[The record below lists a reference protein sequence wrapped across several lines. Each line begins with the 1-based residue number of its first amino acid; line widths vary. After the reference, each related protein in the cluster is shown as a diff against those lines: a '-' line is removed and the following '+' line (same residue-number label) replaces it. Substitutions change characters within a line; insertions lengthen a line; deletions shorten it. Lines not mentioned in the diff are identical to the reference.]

1 MLLISEPLDALEPFA
16 DLLTSEGHHVDRAQ
30 NGIEANDLILTGLAV
45 SSPYELIV
53 LHHSQNKSD
62 TRELIKYWRNQDPFL
77 PLVLISMPQT
87 LTDQDLRA
95 LGLLDCI
102 PEDTPIQLAK
112 NRLDLLQQTVALGS
126 TYRVKA
132 DILTKPA
139 SMNDPLASVNEALDH
154 IQDRVTVRAVAF
166 VSYTAVINDPIM
178 QLGKHLEIYDQI
190 WLDDL
195 CEQAFER
202 LEPILKSNRMVFEP
216 SESPRYLFPISTT
229 RGWEGLLVFFAPETG
244 RTNMDPVVAGQYTT
258 IADGVRAMLEHVR
271 CREALQRAKRSK
283 MEYMSILS
291 ERIRQPMATLQGT
304 SDLLMMVDT
313 DETIK
318 NMTSRIAHNAR
329 MATTMLEDI
338 IELGRIDD
346 GMLVIHPEKLSMK
359 SFLKRLVDQLSLM
372 FSEKNLRVVLAIEN
386 DDEAMVVGDPEK
398 LARVFT
404 NLLTNAVRYSPE
416 DASIT
421 ISIASDDDDWIRI
434 TVADQGPGLMAGQEE
449 TIFERPE
456 PAQHAT
462 ITEQGI
468 GLYLC
473 RKFITAHDGHIWVE
487 SNLGFGCAFHVRLP
501 PSHVQWDDNSPSSM
515 AAGA

>member
-229 RGWEGLLVFFAPETG
+229 RGWEGLLVFFAPMKRWRWRLRISRSAKQRRSRCAGPCVVCTG
-244 RTNMDPVVAGQYTT
+244 LSISSVMTSASCHVSYTT
-258 IADGVRAMLEHVR
+258 SVPTPLDLPTTSPQKSA
-271 CREALQRAKRSK
+271 RS
-283 MEYMSILS
+283 
-291 ERIRQPMATLQGT
+291 
-304 SDLLMMVDT
+304 
-313 DETIK
+313 
-318 NMTSRIAHNAR
+318 
-329 MATTMLEDI
+329 
-338 IELGRIDD
+338 
-346 GMLVIHPEKLSMK
+346 
-359 SFLKRLVDQLSLM
+359 
-372 FSEKNLRVVLAIEN
+372 
-386 DDEAMVVGDPEK
+386 
-398 LARVFT
+398 
-404 NLLTNAVRYSPE
+404 
-416 DASIT
+416 
-421 ISIASDDDDWIRI
+421 
-434 TVADQGPGLMAGQEE
+434 TVA
-449 TIFERPE
+449 
-456 PAQHAT
+456 
-462 ITEQGI
+462 
-468 GLYLC
+468 
-473 RKFITAHDGHIWVE
+473 
-487 SNLGFGCAFHVRLP
+487 
-501 PSHVQWDDNSPSSM
+501 
-515 AAGA
+515 